1 MTVLS
6 KLPPSPVT
14 GSDNVAV
21 IDSFST
27 ADIIRLYREQENVEV
42 ALYFDGR
49 TEIYLLE
56 CRDTGYRFYYP
67 FETAGGSEFYEALA
81 AENEKRGIV
90 YDRDFAEDHQMALA
104 LIRPTDRV
112 LEIGCNIGTFLERV
126 SKITPNVTGLDFNSV
141 AIEKARE
148 RGVNALNESIEHHA
162 ETHPEAYDVICA
174 FQVFEHL
181 THVGAVTAS
190 TIKSLKPGGKLI
202 ISVPNNE
209 PFYQRFNK
217 YDPMNMPPHHAGLWK
232 IDSLREFARNFDL
245 ELSEYEYYGT
255 RGVLVDAYLRAKL
268 MTDVR
273 SLPVRHSV
281 LDKLKMFFAAF
292 VTVPLSAYDFAF
304 RGVRNHANLFVVFTK
319 KISDPVN

>member
-1 MTVLS
+1 MPVLP
-6 KLPPSPVT
+6 KMPPSPVT

-21 IDSFST
+21 VDSFST
-27 ADIIRLYREQENVEV
+27 ADIIRLYREQENVDV
-42 ALYFDGR
+42 ARYFNGDA
-49 TEIYLLE
+49 EIYLLE

-81 AENEKRGIV
+81 AENERRGIV
-90 YDRDFAEDHQMALA
+90 YDRDWAEDHQFALP
-104 LIRPTDRV
+104 LIQPQDNV

-126 SKITPNVTGLDFNSV
+126 AKVTPNVTGLDFNPV
-141 AIEKARE
+141 AIQRACE

-162 ETHPEAYDVICA
+162 ETHPERYDVICA

-190 TIKSLKPGGKLI
+190 AIKALKPGGKLI

-232 IDSLREFARNFDL
+232 VDSLRRYARHFGL
-245 ELSEYEYYGT
+245 ELSEYRYYGT

-281 LDKLKMFFAAF
+281 LDKLKMLFAA
-292 VTVPLSAYDFAF
+292 VLTVPLSAYDFAVK
-304 RGVRNHANLFVVFTK
+304 GVRNHANLFVVFTK
-319 KISDPVN
+319 PERIV